1 MTLMM
6 INNLYLIFVV
16 KGKVVRVVVLLRVVY
31 FLAAATSKGEQIV

>member
-31 FLAAATSKGEQIV
+31 FLAAAASKVEQIV